1 MRPLAPE
8 DAWDYLLDI
17 LGRQAYTTEELRRK
31 LLRRGIEPDDA
42 EALLRR
48 LEAYDLVN
56 DAQYAQLYVSS
67 RKAQRGKHALRQG
80 LRRKGVEE
88 ALVEGELATL
98 PPEQQADAATA
109 LLRRFAWRYRPRDE
123 DDRPEV
129 AGRSRRASRIGA
141 LGAGSDPTDAEAAD
155 AEAADAERARHDRA
169 RRERARAFAFLARRG
184 FASDVAALALERV
197 GWFEDLP

>member
-1 MRPLAPE
+1 M
-8 DAWDYLLDI
+8 
-17 LGRQAYTTEELRRK
+17 
-31 LLRRGIEPDDA
+31 
-42 EALLRR
+42 
-48 LEAYDLVN
+48 N

-88 ALVEGELATL
+88 AVVEGELAAL

-109 LLRRFAWRYRPRDE
+109 LLRRFAWRYRPRAE
-123 DDRPEV
+123 DDRLASTVLPPRA
-129 AGRSRRASRIGA
+129 AGVEAGA
-141 LGAGSDPTDAEAAD
+141 DPMDAEPAAAEPTDAEP
-155 AEAADAERARHDRA
+155 ADAERARHERA
-169 RRERARAFAFLARRG
+169 RRDRARAFAFLARRG